1 MARLPKTRNENGRG
15 DVRECGCRRW
25 PADFSL
31 VATCAMN
38 SQSRTL
44 EEFRTRNASVSGKF
58 AVVGFDGFVDRIVH
72 PVATR
77 HGPGDAFTPMATI
90 EEFGR
95 RILAAAGKSTNI
107 ELYPRL
113 EKLGG
118 NGPLMASALLAA
130 GLRVKYVGALG
141 WPAVQPVFQDMA
153 RRAEV
158 VSLCEP
164 ALTTAL
170 EFSDGKVMLGQTGN
184 LDEITYARIIAVMGE
199 GALFDSLSRADLV
212 AMVNWTMIPNLTAV
226 FEELVGHVFPTLP
239 PRDRLFFF
247 DLADPEKR
255 SAADLSL
262 VLHTIARFQSFGRV
276 TLGLNLKEAQQV
288 LTVLGGS
295 QEAEDE
301 PGLRSLARQ
310 IRQKLGVTT
319 VVVHPT
325 KSAVCATKEDTWW
338 VPGPYT
344 DKPLITTG
352 AGDHFNAGFVTGQLL
367 GFAPESCLALGAG
380 TSGFYVRTGRSPSLG
395 DLESFLAQWG
405 STANS

>member
-1 MARLPKTRNENGRG
+1 MS
-15 DVRECGCRRW
+15 
-25 PADFSL
+25 F
-31 VATCAMN
+31 
-38 SQSRTL
+38 QSRTL
-44 EEFRTRNASVSGKF
+44 EEFRTRNASLSGKC

-77 HGPGDAFTPMATI
+77 HGPGDSFTPMATI

-118 NGPLMASALLAA
+118 NGPIMASALLAA
-130 GLRVKYVGALG
+130 GLRLKYVGALG
-141 WPAVQPVFQDMA
+141 WPTVQPVFQEMA

-226 FEELVGHVFPTLP
+226 FEELVSRVFPTLP
-239 PRDRLFFF
+239 PHDRLFFF

-288 LTVLGGS
+288 IAVLGGGA
-295 QEAEDE
+295 ETEDE
-301 PGLRSLARQ
+301 QGLRSLARQ
-310 IRQKLGVTT
+310 IRQRLGVTT

-352 AGDHFNAGFVTGQLL
+352 AGDHFNAGFMTGQLL
-367 GFAPESCLALGAG
+367 GFAPESCLTLGVG
-380 TSGFYVRTGRSPSLG
+380 NSGYYVRTGRSPTLG
-395 DLESFLAQWG
+395 DLESFLAEWR
-405 STANS
+405 

>member
-1 MARLPKTRNENGRG
+1 MS
-15 DVRECGCRRW
+15 
-25 PADFSL
+25 F
-31 VATCAMN
+31 
-38 SQSRTL
+38 QSRTL
-44 EEFRTRNASVSGKF
+44 AEFRTRDAALPGKF

-95 RILAAAGKSTNI
+95 RVVAAAGKSTNI
-107 ELYPRL
+107 ELYPRM

-130 GLRVKYVGALG
+130 GMRLQYIGALG
-141 WPAVQPVFQDMA
+141 WPAVNPVFQEMA
-153 RRAEV
+153 RRADV

-170 EFSDGKVMLGQTGN
+170 EFSDGKVMLGQTGA
-184 LDEITYARIIAVMGE
+184 LDEITFARIVAVMGE
-199 GALFDSLSRADLV
+199 GALLDSLSRADLV

-226 FEELVGHVFPTLP
+226 FEELVGRVFPTLP

-255 SAADLSL
+255 SGTDLAL
-262 VLHTIARFQSFGRV
+262 VLHTISRFQNFGRV

-288 LTVLGGS
+288 LAVLGGRK
-295 QEAEDE
+295 ENEDE
-301 PGLRSLARQ
+301 EGLRSAARA
-310 IRQKLGVTT
+310 IRQALGVST

-338 VPGPYT
+338 VPGPFT
-344 DKPLITTG
+344 DRPMITTG
-352 AGDHFNAGFVTGQLL
+352 AGDHFNAGFMTGQLL
-367 GFAPESCLALGAG
+367 GFAPESCLTLGVG
-380 TSGFYVRTGRSPSLG
+380 TSGYYVRTGRSPSLG
-395 DLESFLAQWG
+395 DLESFLAEWPR
-405 STANS
+405 TASIHSNE